1 MTGTA
6 LRLLTALVVGAIA
19 LAVVLLA
26 PERIFAG
33 VTLIV
38 LGWAAVEWFR
48 LCGLAPCQIWPW
60 VAATVGLAV
69 GWQTVWPADQL
80 LWLMAA
86 VAVVWL
92 LLFVAQ
98 LRHRR
103 ERPANRPFW
112 QRRLIGLVILP
123 LFWLALVEVR
133 GAPNGEWLL
142 MFGILVVVVADSMA
156 YFTGRAFG
164 RHKLAPMI
172 SPGKSIEGVF
182 GGLAG
187 VVVLAVIGAALP
199 LFSATSSWL
208 LVGWCLLVA
217 LASVGGDLEESRL
230 KREAG
235 VKDSGRLLPGHGG
248 LLDRLDG
255 QFAAMPLWW
264 LGLWQMQLLGGA
276 V

>member
-1 MTGTA
+1 MISGTP
-6 LRLLTALVVGAIA
+6 LRLLTGIIAGVVA

-26 PERIFAG
+26 PDRIFAG
-33 VTLIV
+33 ITLLV

-60 VAATVGLAV
+60 AVAIVALAV
-69 GWQTVWPADQL
+69 GWQVAWPAGHL
-80 LWLMAA
+80 AWLMGAVAA
-86 VAVVWL
+86 VWL
-92 LLFVAQ
+92 ALFAAQ

-103 ERPANRPFW
+103 ERPGNRPFW
-112 QRRLIGLVILP
+112 LRRLIGLTILP
-123 LFWLALVEVR
+123 LFWLALVSIHA
-133 GAPNGEWLL
+133 APQGEWLL
-142 MFGILVVVVADSMA
+142 IFGILVVVVADSLA
-156 YFTGRAFG
+156 YFAGRAFG

-172 SPGKSIEGVF
+172 SPGKSIEGVI

-187 VVVLAVIGAALP
+187 VAVLAAVGAVLP
-199 LFSATSSWL
+199 LFAATPSWL
-208 LVGWCLLVA
+208 LALWCVVVA

-235 VKDSGRLLPGHGG
+235 AKDSGRVLPGHGG

-264 LGLWQMQLLGGA
+264 LGLWQMQLLGG
-276 V
+276 